1 MNSNSRKLRAIVITA
16 LGVMATNIAI
26 SFASDVSS
34 NSNTPKQ
41 KSEVRTS
48 GAPVTPNPPRPI
60 YEARTSGAPVTP
72 NPPRP

>member
-1 MNSNSRKLRAIVITA
+1 MSNNARKLRAIAITA

-34 NSNTPKQ
+34 NSDAPK
-41 KSEVRTS
+41 KRSEVRTS
-48 GAPVTPNPPRPI
+48 GAPVTPNPPRPV

>member
-1 MNSNSRKLRAIVITA
+1 MSSNARKLRAIAITA

-26 SFASDVSS
+26 SFASDVAA

-41 KSEVRTS
+41 RSEVRTS

-60 YEARTSGAPVTP
+60 HEARSSGAPVTP